1 MNLVQDSVYAQAVWG
16 VTEYNL
22 NHFEKSAELL
32 SKVVKLKPDFAE
44 AHWYLRQEIQKTG
57 DLTEADKHKNIAKPF
72 RNTWILE
79 EKKIY

>member
-1 MNLVQDSVYAQAVWG
+1 MG

-32 SKVVKLKPDFAE
+32 SKVVELKPDFAE
-44 AHWYLRQEIQKTG
+44 AHWYLSLALQKTG
-57 DLTEADKHKNIAKPF
+57 DLTKADKHKNIAKPF